1 MTQAGT
7 VYGEALYSLCL
18 EEKITESVLQQLQV
32 LQQSFDTEPD
42 YLRLLA
48 APSLSKEERCQILDQ
63 AFRDQVH
70 IYVLNFLK
78 ILTEKG
84 YIRHFGDC
92 CKAYLALYHKDN
104 GILPVTA
111 VTAIAL
117 TQLQC
122 HRLEEKLASITGKT
136 IQLHNKV
143 DPAVLGGIRLDFD
156 GKRMDDTIAH
166 RLDSLRNLLQ
176 NTVL

>member
-1 MTQAGT
+1 MTKVGIT
-7 VYGEALYSLCL
+7 YGEALYSLCL
-18 EEKITESVLQQLQV
+18 EEQLQDTVLSQLQQILQI
-32 LQQSFDTEPD
+32 FRDHPD

-48 APSLSKEERCQILDQ
+48 SPALSKQERCRLLDQ
-63 AFRDQVH
+63 AFREDVH

-78 ILTEKG
+78 ILTENG
-84 YIRHFGDC
+84 YIRNFTHC
-92 CKAYLALYHKDN
+92 YQAYLSRYQQDN

-117 TQLQC
+117 TQLQSQ
-122 HRLEEKLASITGKT
+122 KLTDKLSSVTGKT
-136 IQLHNKV
+136 IQLENRI

-156 GKRMDDTIAH
+156 GKRLDDTIAH
-166 RLDSLRNLLQ
+166 RLDALRNLLQ